1 MASGRVETSRV
12 ALISGGGTGLG
23 RAAALRLASDGV
35 RIVVAG
41 RRVAPLNEV
50 IEEIVGLGGQALAIP
65 CDVRDVRACRSA
77 VATARQHFGRLDIL
91 VASAGRVARYPV
103 LRTPEDAYD
112 ELMAT
117 NLKGTYFLLKAA
129 IPALAQHGCGRVV
142 LLSSIA
148 AHLGLGFPAYGASKA
163 ALEGLARDAARE
175 LGPLGITIN
184 AVSPGYIETPNT
196 QGLLGDPD
204 VYRSLVGLTPRGR
217 LGRPE
222 DVAEAIAFFTSEAA
236 GFITGQSLVVDG
248 GLTTTLHW
256 GSVAENVGLAPFTP
270 EELALPDEEA
280 PGNSG

>member
-1 MASGRVETSRV
+1 MAGGRVDVSRV
-12 ALISGGGTGLG
+12 ALISGGGSGLG
-23 RAAALRLASDGV
+23 RAAALRLARDGV

-41 RRVAPLNEV
+41 RRAETLDDVV
-50 IEEIVGLGGQALAIP
+50 EEIVGVGGEALAIP
-65 CDVRDVRACRSA
+65 CDVRDVRACRAA
-77 VATARQHFGRLDIL
+77 VRAAHRRFGRIDIL

-103 LRTPEDAYD
+103 FRTPEDAYD
-112 ELMAT
+112 DLLAT
-117 NLKGTYFLLKAA
+117 NLKGTYFLLQAA
-129 IPALAQHGCGRVV
+129 IPALAAYGQGRVV

-163 ALEGLARDAARE
+163 AIEGLARDAARE

-196 QGLLGDPD
+196 EGLLGDPD
-204 VYRSLVGLTPRGR
+204 VYRSLVELTPRGR

-236 GFITGQSLVVDG
+236 GFITGQSLIVDG

-256 GSVAENVGLAPFTP
+256 GAVAGKVGLAPFTP
-270 EELALPDEEA
+270 EELALPDEEGS
-280 PGNSG
+280 GNER